1 MNSDIAA
8 PRIGAGAAA
17 GLVGTAL
24 VQGLMA
30 GSQKW
35 APQSLPPIK
44 QDPGEF
50 MVKKAEEQLPDKMRE
65 QIPEQ
70 LEKAAAKTLAFGY
83 GTAFGALYAT
93 SRPETKS
100 LLLEGGALFSRLG
113 CRLSR
118 LAAGNRPNAG
128 SDEARAAAN
137 RRAHRQSYPIWH
149 CNRRTLSSPSANLIG
164 ITCSSSCA
172 LSDYPNSSEVK
183 NETSQSSAA
192 GIRDDRGHPCN
203 VRCGIGTPARRQV
216 LRNETETARLDFVF
230 GRSAEHDPLGL

>member
-30 GSQKW
+30 ASQKW

-65 QIPEQ
+65 QISEQ

-100 LLLEGGALFSRLG
+100 LLLEGSALG
-113 CRLSR
+113 
-118 LAAGNRPNAG
+118 LAAWGVGCLGWLPATGLMPAVTKQEPRQIAG
-128 SDEARAAAN
+128 PIVSHILFGIVTVGIYRLL
-137 RRAHRQSYPIWH
+137 RRI
-149 CNRRTLSSPSANLIG
+149 C
-164 ITCSSSCA
+164 
-172 LSDYPNSSEVK
+172 
-183 NETSQSSAA
+183 
-192 GIRDDRGHPCN
+192 
-203 VRCGIGTPARRQV
+203 
-216 LRNETETARLDFVF
+216 
-230 GRSAEHDPLGL
+230 